1 MVARTASAGCLWLAL
16 AAAALATVAPA
27 HGDARAVADARAAM
41 KAVKYD
47 RAQALL
53 VAALRAGGNT
63 PDELAELL
71 QLAGTTAVVLG
82 QPDVGDQYFRQLLA
96 IAPDAT
102 LPAGVA
108 PRLREA
114 FVAAQAAMA
123 ALGRLEVRARVTATG
138 AIAVTIVHD
147 PLHQVAAAEAVTA
160 AGAGDPRPIVGGQVE
175 LAGGDGAVVRVLD
188 GHGNHVRVIA
198 AVDIEPAA
206 VAPPPPTPGLGAVE
220 PGAAAARPAAFDPAP
235 PPRLRRPMARS
246 WVTWAIPTA
255 AAAGVGLGFT
265 VAAASA
271 RAERDRLLGEPGGQF
286 LPAYQAAV
294 ETAEDRQLVGNLG
307 FVAAGVIAATGAA
320 LVLTWSPP
328 TPLVVAP
335 QVAAGGGGVVVT
347 ARW

>member
-1 MVARTASAGCLWLAL
+1 MVTRTASAGCLWLVL
-16 AAAALATVAPA
+16 GAAALATVAPA

-160 AGAGDPRPIVGGQVE
+160 AAWYAGRNWPPGSPSRRSRSARADAAATVNPRP
-175 LAGGDGAVVRVLD
+175 
-188 GHGNHVRVIA
+188 
-198 AVDIEPAA
+198 
-206 VAPPPPTPGLGAVE
+206 TP
-220 PGAAAARPAAFDPAP
+220 AAAAVGMAQVTQDRAVGRRSRGGGAGSNAAG
-235 PPRLRRPMARS
+235 R
-246 WVTWAIPTA
+246 A
-255 AAAGVGLGFT
+255 AAAPGSTAPRPGV
-265 VAAASA
+265 
-271 RAERDRLLGEPGGQF
+271 
-286 LPAYQAAV
+286 
-294 ETAEDRQLVGNLG
+294 
-307 FVAAGVIAATGAA
+307 
-320 LVLTWSPP
+320 
-328 TPLVVAP
+328 
-335 QVAAGGGGVVVT
+335 GGGGAT
-347 ARW
+347 AAGSMSTAAMTRTWLP